1 MEVVQAFPRRRSL
14 CGSCPAACTNRPE
27 KSSQAAGCTSAI
39 SRWQQLSCRVRY
51 RQTEKSFSI
60 LSSRFS
66 LGSPDSSTLSSLVS
80 QPCSAWPNPPQSIQA
95 CLIHFAKMLLGSPSR
110 WATAVQ
116 LGPSVRQSSTAS
128 RFCRA
133 VQRSR
138 VLVGLVIDEQ
148 SEGHGVTSID
158 LSTKP
163 GQPH

>member
-1 MEVVQAFPRRRSL
+1 MSRPSL
-14 CGSCPAACTNRPE
+14 GVEASAGHAQLPAQTGQRKAVRQLAAHLQSLGGS
-27 KSSQAAGCTSAI
+27 
-39 SRWQQLSCRVRY
+39 
-51 RQTEKSFSI
+51 SFLAECATARLKNPSPI